1 MNCLSHPLSYR
12 LNYGRRTIMKA
23 SEIVIQKLKEA
34 GGEVWITLLNGDE
47 VRVTIAGRDYFVADK
62 LPYQNVD
69 WSIFDIVVD
78 FLKKQPRGRAVK
90 GGCRSSKVGENKCG
104 KGTVMH
110 AIAAEYYGKEE
121 GESSY
126 DPLFVIAAI
135 LDWAGI
141 ARNERGYMELIN
153 ESIW

>member
-1 MNCLSHPLSYR
+1 
-12 LNYGRRTIMKA
+12 MKA
-23 SEIVIQKLKEA
+23 SELVIKKLREV
-34 GGEVWITLLNGDE
+34 GGDAWITLLNGDE
-47 VRVTIAGRDYFVADK
+47 THVSVGGRDYFVSDK
-62 LPYQNVD
+62 LPNQNVD

-90 GGCRSSKVGENKCG
+90 GGCRGSKVGENKCG
-104 KGTVMH
+104 RDTVMYV
-110 AIAAEYYGKEE
+110 IATEYYGKEE
-121 GESSY
+121 GESSF

-153 ESIW
+153 AAIW

>member
-1 MNCLSHPLSYR
+1 MS
-12 LNYGRRTIMKA
+12 
-23 SEIVIQKLKEA
+23 
-34 GGEVWITLLNGDE
+34 
-47 VRVTIAGRDYFVADK
+47 IAGRDYFVSDK

-78 FLKKQPRGRAVK
+78 FLKKQPHGRAVK

-104 KGTVMH
+104 KETVMY
-110 AIAAEYYGKEE
+110 AIATEYYGKTQ
-121 GESSY
+121 GESSF

-141 ARNERGYMELIN
+141 ATNERGYMELKN
-153 ESIW
+153 VSIW

>member
-1 MNCLSHPLSYR
+1 
-12 LNYGRRTIMKA
+12 MKA
-23 SEIVIQKLKEA
+23 SELVIKKLREV
-34 GGEVWITLLNGDE
+34 GGDAWITLLNGDE
-47 VRVTIAGRDYFVADK
+47 THVSVGGRDYFVSDK
-62 LPYQNVD
+62 LPNQNVD

-90 GGCRSSKVGENKCG
+90 GGCRGSKVGENKCG
-104 KGTVMH
+104 KDTVMY
-110 AIAAEYYGKEE
+110 AIATEYYGKEE
-121 GESSY
+121 GESSF

-153 ESIW
+153 VAVW

>member
-1 MNCLSHPLSYR
+1 
-12 LNYGRRTIMKA
+12 MKA
-23 SEIVIQKLKEA
+23 SELVIKKLRES
-34 GGEVWITLLNGDE
+34 GGEAWITLLNGDE
-47 VRVTIAGRDYFVADK
+47 ARVTIGGRDYFVSDK

-78 FLKKQPRGRAVK
+78 FLKKQRYGRAPK
-90 GGCRSSKVGENKCG
+90 GGCRNSKVGEGKCG
-104 KGTVMH
+104 KDTVMY
-110 AIAAEYYGKEE
+110 AIATQYYGKEE
-121 GESSY
+121 GESSF

-153 ESIW
+153 VAIWQEKAKA

>member
-1 MNCLSHPLSYR
+1 
-12 LNYGRRTIMKA
+12 MKA

-34 GGEVWITLLNGDE
+34 GGDAWITLLNGDE
-47 VRVTIAGRDYFVADK
+47 TRVSIAGRDYFVSDK

-78 FLKKQPRGRAVK
+78 FLKKQPHGRAVK

-104 KGTVMH
+104 KETVMY
-110 AIAAEYYGKEE
+110 AIATEYYGKAQ
-121 GESSY
+121 GESSF

-141 ARNERGYMELIN
+141 ATNERGYMELKN
-153 ESIW
+153 VSIW